1 MKVVSE
7 NALRVTTLD
16 GAAVLFEPG
25 VAREVSETIGLLALQ
40 QGAKQADGDA
50 VEPAVQEEETNDV
63 SFNELV
69 DKLVALM
76 EEGDATK
83 FKKDNTPKA
92 AVVNEL
98 AGKTLSTE
106 QREAAWEAALRS

>member
-40 QGAKQADGDA
+40 QGAKQVDGEP
-50 VEPAVQEEETNDV
+50 VEAAPEETSETD
-63 SFNELV
+63 ELV
-69 DKLVALM
+69 SLLVTLM
-76 EEGDATK
+76 TEGDPK
-83 FKKDNTPKA
+83 DFKKDGTPKA
-92 AVVNEL
+92 NVVNAL
-98 AGKTLSTE
+98 AGRTVSGE
-106 QREAAWEAALRS
+106 EREAAWEAALRS

>member
-40 QGAKQADGDA
+40 QGAKQVDGDA
-50 VEPAVQEEETNDV
+50 VEPAVQEETTDV

>member
-40 QGAKQADGDA
+40 QGAKQIGGKT
-50 VEPAVQEEETNDV
+50 VEVAPEEISETD
-63 SFNELV
+63 ELV
-69 DKLVALM
+69 SLLVTLM
-76 EEGDATK
+76 AEGDPK
-83 FKKDNTPKA
+83 DFKKDGSPKA
-92 AVVNEL
+92 NVVNAL
-98 AGKTLSTE
+98 AGRTVSGE
-106 QREAAWEAALRS
+106 EREAAWEAALRS

>member
-40 QGAKQADGDA
+40 QGAKQVDGEP
-50 VEPAVQEEETNDV
+50 VEVALEKTSETE
-63 SFNELV
+63 ELV
-69 DKLVALM
+69 NHMVYLM
-76 EEGDATK
+76 TEGDPK
-83 FKKDNTPKA
+83 DFKKDGTPKA
-92 AVVNEL
+92 NVVNAL
-98 AGKTLSTE
+98 V
-106 QREAAWEAALRS
+106 EAKANFASGE

>member
-40 QGAKQADGDA
+40 QGAKQIDGKTVEAAPKETSDAD
-50 VEPAVQEEETNDV
+50 
-63 SFNELV
+63 ELV
-69 DKLVALM
+69 NLLVTLM
-76 EEGDATK
+76 TEGDPK
-83 FKKDNTPKA
+83 DFKKDGTPKA
-92 AVVNEL
+92 NVVNTL
-98 AGKTLSTE
+98 AGRTVSGE
-106 QREAAWEAALRS
+106 EREAAWEAALRS